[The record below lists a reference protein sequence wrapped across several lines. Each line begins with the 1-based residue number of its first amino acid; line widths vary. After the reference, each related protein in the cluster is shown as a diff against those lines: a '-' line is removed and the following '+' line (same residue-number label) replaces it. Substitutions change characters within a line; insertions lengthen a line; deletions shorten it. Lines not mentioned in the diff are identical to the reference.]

1 MKLRYWVGGGLG
13 LSLALFGPGQTF
25 RNVLMVVSLTV
36 PALVAH
42 AVITSGPRVPDYR
55 ERYLLRM
62 QGIDH
67 EQLPEDWREL
77 SFRQWE
83 IVQNEFERSA
93 RLLFPGQDERQAHW
107 VSRCWLRWDVR
118 QMDIDRAKAAEN
130 NVRQLDIR

>member
-25 RNVLMVVSLTV
+25 RNVLLVVSLTV

-42 AVITSGPRVPDYR
+42 AAITSGPRVPDYR

-62 QGIDH
+62 QGIDP
-67 EQLPEDWREL
+67 EQLPENWREL

-93 RLLFPGQDERQAHW
+93 RLLFPGQDERQANW
-107 VSRCWLRWDVR
+107 IGRCWMSWDVR
-118 QMDIDRAKAAEN
+118 QMRIDRARAAQN
-130 NVRQLDIR
+130 NVRPLEIR

>member
-1 MKLRYWVGGGLG
+1 VKLRYWVGGGLG

-25 RNVLMVVSLTV
+25 RNVLLVVSLTV

-42 AVITSGPRVPDYR
+42 AAITSGPRVPDYR

-62 QGIDH
+62 QGIDP
-67 EQLPEDWREL
+67 EQLPENWREL

-93 RLLFPGQDERQAHW
+93 RLLFPGQDERQANW
-107 VSRCWLRWDVR
+107 IGRCWLRWDVR
-118 QMDIDRAKAAEN
+118 QMDIDRANAAEN

>member
-25 RNVLMVVSLTV
+25 RNVLLVVSLTV
-36 PALVAH
+36 SALVAH

-55 ERYLLRM
+55 ERYMLRM
-62 QGIDH
+62 QGIDP

-83 IVQNEFERSA
+83 IVQNEF
-93 RLLFPGQDERQAHW
+93 
-107 VSRCWLRWDVR
+107 
-118 QMDIDRAKAAEN
+118 
-130 NVRQLDIR
+130 

>member
-1 MKLRYWVGGGLG
+1 VKLRYWVAGALALG
-13 LSLALFGPGQTF
+13 LVTVGPGHTFRLALLAT
-25 RNVLMVVSLTV
+25 T
-36 PALVAH
+36 LVIPVGVAWS
-42 AVITSGPRVPDYR
+42 AITSGPRVPDYR

-62 QGIDH
+62 QGIDP

-93 RLLFPGQDERQAHW
+93 RLLFPGQDERQANW
-107 VSRCWLRWDVR
+107 VGRCWMSWDVR

-130 NVRQLDIR
+130 NIRQLEVR